1 MENHE
6 IQRVLDDLDV
16 QLAGGKI
23 DLATYQA
30 LTQKW
35 SARLAG
41 SAPAPPPT
49 PVAAPV
55 ASAASAVAVRIAC
68 PNCGAPPGDDFTP
81 AGGFYRCP
89 FCATQFSIEVA
100 QQETEKLKQEL
111 QGWLSQMMSG
121 VSPSAGGTVD
131 AVSRAHIFREK
142 LYPTLE
148 LEFNR
153 AVELLDGFREW
164 PLFMVQA
171 SSAFPE
177 YSADNSPLRTA
188 RQRLAPIRNLT
199 GKLSAP
205 VVREFVMDKSDERRL
220 AQMQLQASELIHTAN
235 LVEQSAKFNSSG
247 YSAARE
253 NAEALKELYADACAS
268 SEIPSEKQFLQ
279 ACMTRLEAAQ
289 IGMDVMARIYSS
301 SGQFMGV
308 NYGEQLQAA
317 AHRYDEA
324 LEIADRSGHSPIETV
339 PWRQG
344 VEREQSLVALETALL
359 TAYDRIAANRDTS
372 FFDFQAALGEFVRQS
387 GAPVATPTALS
398 TLAEGL
404 ATIVEARRG
413 ARPLARYAD
422 WSWRDGTVE
431 ANRKKALFG
440 AGESVETVE
449 HYWQPFWIAAVN
461 FSQSEGAIFKSG
473 VAKQALL
480 AVDATYASSHT
491 CSLIDE
497 GSPVRARLES
507 ATRSASVETSLSLPA
522 LVSQSAA
529 QRALESF
536 AKSSPAMRNAR
547 VSMLKVVWLPVA
559 EVIYASREGKRA
571 QAFTI
576 VPAFQAG
583 TQQLRRS
590 TANFMARCSR

>member
-6 IQRVLDDLDV
+6 IQRILDDLDV

-41 SAPAPPPT
+41 TASAPPP
-49 PVAAPV
+49 PPPPMAAAAP
-55 ASAASAVAVRIAC
+55 ATAVAVRIAC
-68 PNCGAPPGDDFTP
+68 PNCGAPPGDDM
-81 AGGFYRCP
+81 ARGSNFYRCP
-89 FCATQFSIEVA
+89 YCATQFSIEVA

-111 QGWLSQMMSG
+111 QGWLSSMVSG
-121 VSPSAGGTVD
+121 VSMAGGGMVD

-142 LYPTLE
+142 LYPSLQ

-153 AVELLDGFREW
+153 AVELVDGFREW
-164 PLFMVQA
+164 PLFSVQA
-171 SSAFPE
+171 GSAFAE
-177 YSADNSPLRTA
+177 YAAESSPLRSA
-188 RQRLAPIRNLT
+188 RQRLSPIRNLT

-205 VVREFVMDKSDERRL
+205 VVREFVMEKADEKKL
-220 AQMQLQASELIHTAN
+220 ARMQLQASELIHTAN
-235 LVEQSAKFNSSG
+235 LVEQSAKFSSSG

-253 NAEALKELYADACAS
+253 NAEALKELYAGACETTEA
-268 SEIPSEKQFLQ
+268 PAEKQFLQ
-279 ACMTRLEAAQ
+279 ACMVRLDAAQ
-289 IGMDVMARIYSS
+289 IGMDVMSRIYSS
-301 SGQFMGV
+301 SGRFMGSS
-308 NYGEQLQAA
+308 YGEELKAA
-317 AHRYDEA
+317 SRRYDEA
-324 LEIADRSGHSPIETV
+324 LNIADRSGFSPIDTV

-344 VEREQSLVALETALL
+344 VEKEQALVVLQASLLAS
-359 TAYDRIAANRDTS
+359 YDRIAANRDTS
-372 FFDFQAALGEFVRQS
+372 FFDFQTALADFVRQS
-387 GAPVATPTALS
+387 GAPVSNPADLS

-413 ARPLARYAD
+413 TRALPRYAD
-422 WSWRDGTVE
+422 WSWRDGIVE
-431 ANRKKALFG
+431 ANRKKAMFG
-440 AGESVETVE
+440 GGETVE
-449 HYWQPFWIAAVN
+449 AVDHYWQPFWIATVH

-473 VAKQALL
+473 VARQALL
-480 AVDATYASSHT
+480 AVDATNANSHT

-497 GSPVRARLES
+497 SNPARARLEAS
-507 ATRSASVETSLSLPA
+507 TRSASVETSLTLPE
-522 LVSQSAA
+522 LVSERTA

-547 VSMLKVVWLPVA
+547 VTMLKVVYLPVA

-576 VPAFQAG
+576 VSAFQG
-583 TQQLRRS
+583 NTQQLRRS
-590 TANFMARCSR
+590 TANFMAICSR